1 MRKILI
7 AVMMLFAS
15 VAYAAEWADDAG
27 YLWAD
32 DAGYL
37 WADDNTVASSS
48 TTHGFP
54 TFPSFPSFPTF
65 GGTR

>member
-15 VAYAAEWADDAG
+15 VAYAAE
-27 YLWAD
+27 WAD